1 LFVHSKQNNRD
12 KDITLSRGC
21 RLNPRFEFEI

>member
-12 KDITLSRGC
+12 KYITLSRGFG
-21 RLNPRFEFEI
+21 LNPRFEFEI